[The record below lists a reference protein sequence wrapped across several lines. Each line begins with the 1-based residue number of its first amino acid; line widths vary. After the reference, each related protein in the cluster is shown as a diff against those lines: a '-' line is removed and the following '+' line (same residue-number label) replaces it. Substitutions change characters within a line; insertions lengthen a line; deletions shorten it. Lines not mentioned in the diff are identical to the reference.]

1 MDSDHYRD
9 EIEKQRRYEEEL
21 ARRRAAET
29 PYSPSAMK
37 GQMPKG
43 CWVIIVVVAIAAVKL
58 VLWLFKRAT
67 T

>member
-1 MDSDHYRD
+1 MDIEDYRD
-9 EIEKQRRYEEEL
+9 DVDKQRRYEEEL
-21 ARRRAAET
+21 AARRAMET
-29 PYSPSAMK
+29 PYSPTDMK
-37 GQMPKG
+37 GRMPMG